1 MGGVKAALM
10 IYTMEDMLEF
20 YKQRIAALTN
30 EVTLLRGE
38 IEHKDKLIIKLKNRI
53 DYDENN

>member
-1 MGGVKAALM
+1 
-10 IYTMEDMLEF
+10 MEEMNEF
-20 YKQRIAALTN
+20 YKQRIAALSN

-38 IEHKDKLIIKLKNRI
+38 IEHKNKLIEKLKKRI

>member
-1 MGGVKAALM
+1 
-10 IYTMEDMLEF
+10 MENMLEF

-38 IEHKDKLIIKLKNRI
+38 IEHKDKLITKLKNRI
-53 DYDENN
+53 DYGENN